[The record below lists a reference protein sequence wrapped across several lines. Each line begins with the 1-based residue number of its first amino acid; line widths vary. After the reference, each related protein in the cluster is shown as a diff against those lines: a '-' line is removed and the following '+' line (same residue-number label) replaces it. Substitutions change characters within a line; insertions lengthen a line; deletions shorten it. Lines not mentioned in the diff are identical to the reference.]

1 MGFDRADL
9 LSQAQ
14 FSEGDILPVFSQN
27 ANVSLKVS
35 TTSTSYTDLVELLNI
50 RYDLK
55 DLFDNDAAVYGRAA
69 GTLVPGT
76 GETQDLRIQNIDA
89 GVTLAE
95 IENVTSINKFTT
107 GWQRFDHTQFTGVN
121 TIRAQ
126 TRTSPG
132 ANSSSVLVPTVFVG
146 VEL

>member
-27 ANVSLKVS
+27 ANASLSVS
-35 TTSTSYTDLVELLNI
+35 TTSTSYTDLTQLLNI
-50 RYDLK
+50 RYDLN
-55 DLFDNDAAVYGRAA
+55 DLFDDDAAVYGRA
-69 GTLVPGT
+69 GGSLIPGT
-76 GETQDLRIQNIDA
+76 GETQDFRVQNIDA

-95 IENVTSINKFTT
+95 IEGVASLTKFTT

-132 ANSSSVLVPTVFVG
+132 TDSSTVSVPTLFVG